1 MDDEL
6 NKDIELKN
14 EDENKEKENKKG
26 SEKKEDKSIDVE
38 ALKKALETE
47 ITERVR
53 KEEKAK
59 LYESFEK
66 YKKDAKEAI
75 DEKESIEI
83 KLKEYETKNLSADE
97 QTALKLQSAEESI
110 VQLRTQLTDIVEQA
124 NSKITTLQMEL
135 MKKDLLAKYGEE
147 IIPSM
152 VSGNTLDELMESAE
166 NAHRE
171 YVNITEKFSAKSKEA
186 KLKETI
192 GTNLGPSSDRLN
204 VSPSIAD
211 IKKMND
217 PNKWEEL
224 KAKLLEEAFKP
235 N

>member
-6 NKDIELKN
+6 NKELETKN
-14 EDENKEKENKKG
+14 EDENKEKESKKV
-26 SEKKEDKSIDVE
+26 EKKEEKSIDVE
-38 ALKKALETE
+38 ALRKALEIE
-47 ITERVR
+47 VAERVR

-75 DEKESIEI
+75 DEKEAVEA
-83 KLKEYETKNLSADE
+83 KLKEYETKNLSVDE
-97 QTALKLQSAEESI
+97 QTALKLKSLEDSNMLLQSKLEEI
-110 VQLRTQLTDIVEQA
+110 VNQA
-124 NSKITTLQMEL
+124 NDKITALQMEL
-135 MKKDLLAKYGEE
+135 VKKELLTKYGEE

-171 YVNITEKFSAKSKEA
+171 YLNITEKFSAKSKEA

-204 VSPSIAD
+204 VSPSRED
-211 IKKMND
+211 IKKVTD
-217 PNKWEEL
+217 PKKWAEL
-224 KAKLLEEAFKP
+224 KEKLLEEAFKP
-235 N
+235 R